1 MKYFT
6 VDKST
11 GSLDIKD
18 SRILLIREFKAL
30 LENGRNKTET
40 DKTGEIKERA
50 QKEFAFMFLYLDWE
64 SPYFKYSEEDRQ
76 QAAFDDSELT
86 EEQMTDSLFIEACQ
100 KYNELQD
107 KIQELRLLKGC
118 LLTIENIIYYLE
130 HVDVNERNPNDG
142 KPIYK
147 TKDVIMEIKNAREL
161 IKTVRDLEKEVKEGA
176 SDESSVRG
184 NLELGYYD

>member
-50 QKEFAFMFLYLDWE
+50 QKEFTFMFLYLDWE

>member
-11 GSLDIKD
+11 GSLDFSD
-18 SRILLIREFKAL
+18 SRILLIKEFKVL
-30 LENGRNKTET
+30 LDSTRNKSKSDPE
-40 DKTGEIKERA
+40 GEIKERA
-50 QKEFAFMFLYLDWE
+50 QKEFTFMFLYLDWE
-64 SPYFKYSEEDRQ
+64 SPYFKYPEEDRQ
-76 QAAFDDSELT
+76 QASFDDSGLT
-86 EEQMTDSLFIEACQ
+86 EEQMNDPEFIEACK

-118 LLTIENIIYYLE
+118 MLTIESIIYYLE
-130 HVDVNERNPNDG
+130 HIDVNERNPSDG

-161 IKTVRDLEKEVKEGA
+161 IKTVRDLEKEVKEGV

-184 NLELGYYD
+184 GVELGYFD